1 MVLQIL
7 LAIILQGYSFK
18 YLPIEETLT
27 FQNAIILITSVF
39 NKNKNSYYHI
49 FLEKASYEDKSNTQ
63 LLNACLYII
72 NAIFWIE
79 MTFLKELII
88 GISEV
93 IVLSFSQMSAIDAM
107 IYY

>member
-1 MVLQIL
+1 M
-7 LAIILQGYSFK
+7 
-18 YLPIEETLT
+18 
-27 FQNAIILITSVF
+27 SVF

-79 MTFLKELII
+79 MTFLKELILIKQANEKSVIFVAI

>member
-1 MVLQIL
+1 M
-7 LAIILQGYSFK
+7 
-18 YLPIEETLT
+18 
-27 FQNAIILITSVF
+27 SVF

-63 LLNACLYII
+63 LLNECLYII

-79 MTFLKELII
+79 MTFLKELILIKQANEKSVIFVAI